1 MSDLAIFGHLS
12 RQLTGER
19 SLAEYLV
26 APHLARLRADAEVAP
41 LLGRLLDTF
50 AQRAAQAVFHE
61 EAFRQEVA
69 LDPELGP
76 LVRRLVVLWVTG
88 TLPKVDWARAP
99 RVEGDS
105 APHGQ
110 GELSRLPPTSL
121 DASTYL
127 TRLSQRLL
135 ELQTGLVEAQAAATY
150 AHAQMARLQD
160 ALREAAATYEQ
171 AVQQLGR

>member
-12 RQLTGER
+12 RVLTGER
-19 SLAEYLV
+19 SLAEDLV
-26 APHLARLRADAEVAP
+26 ARHLARLRADAEVAP

-88 TLPKVDWARAP
+88 TLPKVDWARAH

-110 GELSRLPPTSL
+110 GNL

-171 AVQQLGR
+171 PVQQLGR